1 MTDSI
6 GAVERYK
13 EITGWIGDA
22 VHEMRE
28 QDSERGEV
36 LTTRLSD
43 AMEAT
48 NEMLTRADASMSKID
63 EFWQEAV
70 GKLFHETWMKEMR
83 PIPRPK
89 TDVPARPLEFY
100 EAEVERACKALLD
113 AINRRGILGR

>member
-48 NEMLTRADASMSKID
+48 NEMLTRADTSMSKID
-63 EFWQEAV
+63 KAWKEAV
-70 GKLFHETWMKEMR
+70 GKLFHERWMQVT
-83 PIPRPK
+83 PIPRPDM
-89 TDVPARPLEFY
+89 TAPARPLEFY
-100 EAEVERACKALLD
+100 EDEVERACKALLD